1 MRQKRKNVK
10 YERKKYKI
18 IQQQQQQQS
27 NVLCM
32 LSAHSNVH
40 GIKRLLSI
48 YCTRTCSEIQ

>member
-18 IQQQQQQQS
+18 IQQQQQQS

-40 GIKRLLSI
+40 GIQRLLSI
-48 YCTRTCSEIQ
+48 YCTRTCSAIQ

>member
-18 IQQQQQQQS
+18 IQQQQQQS

-40 GIKRLLSI
+40 GIQRLLSI